1 MISSMQAGV
10 PPNCV
15 LLATLVVGSAVNGAA
30 TGVSSYVMQLTG
42 VGVNFCMM

>member
-1 MISSMQAGV
+1 MISSMQACE
-10 PPNCV
+10 PTE
-15 LLATLVVGSAVNGAA
+15 LAKLVVGKAVNGVA